1 MPSGAVHTNNS
12 PFSSARQI
20 GMPGLDLISR
30 ISLRPMRLDPIFAAV
45 ALLNFG
51 GTTAA
56 PSSLATAFDS
66 TIS

>member
-1 MPSGAVHTNNS
+1 
-12 PFSSARQI
+12 
-20 GMPGLDLISR
+20 MPGLDLISR
-30 ISLRPMRLDPIFAAV
+30 ISLRPMRLDPIFAAA
-45 ALLNFG
+45 ALFNFG